1 MHKRLNDLRL
11 WLILLAFLGTLGVL
25 FGGWKLT
32 AKYRVENPVRSTII
46 ALKTVKD
53 FQVKEIS
60 NGLIVELKID
70 KVVNLQTILDLIKQK
85 VEQHYN
91 KPVRYF
97 TIKGQPD
104 QKLRQVRYDLS
115 FYLEEALV
123 SGSYIQLKQALES
136 YQPVKAK
143 VYLETDFIYIQLEN
157 DTHYLYEAIPRRS
170 QIVSANSYQGGE
182 SV

>member
-1 MHKRLNDLRL
+1 MYRRLNDLRI
-11 WLILLAFLGTLGVL
+11 WLILLAFLGTVGVL
-25 FGGWKLT
+25 FGGQKLT
-32 AKYRVENPVRSTII
+32 TKFRIENPVRNTIK
-46 ALKTVKD
+46 ALKAVKD

-70 KVVNLQTILDLIKQK
+70 KVVNLETVLDLVKHK
-85 VEQHYN
+85 VERHYDQ
-91 KPVRYF
+91 PVRHF
-97 TIKGQPD
+97 KIKGQPD

-123 SGSYIQLKQALES
+123 SGNYTQLKQALES

-143 VYLETDFIYIQLEN
+143 VYLGTDFIYIQLEN

-170 QIVSANSYQGGE
+170 KIVSVNDYQGGD